1 MGKNPMVINNLKSYK
16 NLLLTPWTLTI
27 IQKYYHV
34 ITWHHII
41 PIAPNHTLN
50 GYHGTY

>member
-27 IQKYYHV
+27 IQYDVMTPHL
-34 ITWHHII
+34 TNC
-41 PIAPNHTLN
+41 P
-50 GYHGTY
+50 